1 MIYLL
6 IVSLI
11 AMILIVYSYTLGI
24 KNTLKII
31 KKEQIEN
38 PFKVNVVNNNND
50 DIDEVTEKYNTLLEN
65 VNNYEPRGLK
75 QKDV

>member
-6 IVSLI
+6 IISLI

-50 DIDEVTEKYNTLLEN
+50 DIDEETEKYNTLLEN

>member
-6 IVSLI
+6 IISLI

-38 PFKVNVVNNNND
+38 PFKVNVFNNNND
-50 DIDEVTEKYNTLLEN
+50 NIDEEAKKYNTLLEN

>member
-6 IVSLI
+6 ISSII
-11 AMILIVYSYTLGI
+11 AMLLIVCSYTLGI

-31 KKEQIEN
+31 KKEEIEN
-38 PFKVNVVNNNND
+38 PFKVNVFNNDND
-50 DIDEVTEKYNTLLEN
+50 DIDEEIKKYNTLLEN